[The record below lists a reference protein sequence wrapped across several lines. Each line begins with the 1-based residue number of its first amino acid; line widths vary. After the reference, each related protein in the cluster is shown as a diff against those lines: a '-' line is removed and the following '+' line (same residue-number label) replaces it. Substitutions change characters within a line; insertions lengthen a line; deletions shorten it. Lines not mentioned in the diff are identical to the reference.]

1 VRVSITVRDVAAA
14 AGVSPG
20 TASRAL
26 RGHPQISEDCIA
38 RVRQVA
44 ESLGYRPLR
53 DRTGRR
59 RSEPLAGRRIAIA
72 MLGIDRT
79 LAGYPAVGEAIH
91 GAEEALAEAGAH
103 PVLVNVPDPSEPP
116 RSLRR
121 TRFDGII
128 AKAALQGDIVSAL
141 GSKLRG
147 VLESNALVWMLG
159 RPAGIEGDAVN
170 PDNLA
175 IGRIAAEALVA
186 AGHSRLAIVNPKADH
201 AMFAVREQGFREAAA
216 ERKATVASF
225 TSRRGIGA
233 GFPIQPIMDVDDVQP
248 LVDAL
253 LRERP
258 RPTAIF
264 CPADSIAAMT
274 YRALASRGLQPGS
287 EIAVVSCNN
296 ERSLVAGLWPAL
308 ATIDVHLRQIGR
320 LAVRQMTRRITGEFD
335 GSAVT
340 IEVKPI
346 FLAGA
351 SLAPPPPDRESRRA
365 APPRR
370 KRTAKRG

>member
-1 VRVSITVRDVAAA
+1 
-14 AGVSPG
+14 
-20 TASRAL
+20 
-26 RGHPQISEDCIA
+26 
-38 RVRQVA
+38 
-44 ESLGYRPLR
+44 
-53 DRTGRR
+53 
-59 RSEPLAGRRIAIA
+59 
-72 MLGIDRT
+72 
-79 LAGYPAVGEAIH
+79 
-91 GAEEALAEAGAH
+91 
-103 PVLVNVPDPSEPP
+103 
-116 RSLRR
+116 
-121 TRFDGII
+121 
-128 AKAALQGDIVSAL
+128 
-141 GSKLRG
+141 

-186 AGHSRLAIVNPKADH
+186 ASHSRLAIVNPKADH

-264 CPADSIAAMT
+264 SPADSIAAMT

>member
-225 TSRRGIGA
+225 TSRRGIGT

>member
-1 VRVSITVRDVAAA
+1 MSITVRDVAAA

-59 RSEPLAGRRIAIA
+59 RIEPLAGRRIAIA

-141 GSKLRG
+141 GPKLRG

-233 GFPIQPIMDVDDVQP
+233 GFPIQPIMDVNDVQP

-287 EIAVVSCNN
+287 AITVVSCNN

-320 LAVRQMTRRITGEFD
+320 LAVRQLTRRITGEFD

-340 IEVKPI
+340 IEVKPN
-346 FLAGA
+346 FLTGA
-351 SLAPPPPDRESRRA
+351 SLAPPPPDGESCRT

>member
-1 VRVSITVRDVAAA
+1 LSITVRDVAAA

-26 RGHPQISEDCIA
+26 RGHPQISEECIS
-38 RVRQVA
+38 RVRRIA
-44 ESLGYRPLR
+44 EAMGYRPLR
-53 DRTGRR
+53 DRSGRR

-91 GAEEALAEAGAH
+91 GAEEALSEVGAH

-128 AKAALQGDIVSAL
+128 AKAALQGDVVAAL
-141 GSKLRG
+141 GSKLQG
-147 VLESNALVWMLG
+147 VLQSSSLIWVLG
-159 RPAGIEGDAVN
+159 RPEGVEGDAVD

-175 IGRIAAEALVA
+175 VGRVAAEALMA
-186 AGHSRLAIVNPKADH
+186 KGHRRLGFINPKADH
-201 AMFAVREQGFREAAA
+201 AMFAVREQGFRQAAA
-216 ERKATVASF
+216 GRKASVAAF
-225 TSRRGIGA
+225 TSRRGMSG
-233 GFPIQPIMDVDDVQP
+233 GFPIQPIMSVADVQP

-253 LRERP
+253 LREQP

-264 CPADSIAAMT
+264 CPADSIAVMT
-274 YRALASRGLQPGS
+274 YRALTNRGLEPGG
-287 EIAVVSCNN
+287 EISVISCNN
-296 ERSLVAGLWPAL
+296 EQSLVTGLLPTL

-320 LAVRQMTRRITGEFD
+320 LAVRQLTRRITGEFD
-335 GSAVT
+335 GAAVT
-340 IEVKPI
+340 IEVKPT
-346 FLAGA
+346 LVPGA
-351 SLAPPPPDRESRRA
+351 SLTPPRPDDGGTKPVARRRRA
-365 APPRR
+365 A
-370 KRTAKRG
+370 GQG

>member
-1 VRVSITVRDVAAA
+1 MSITVRDVAAA

-26 RGHPQISEDCIA
+26 RGHPQISEVCIA
-38 RVRQVA
+38 RVRQIA
-44 ESLGYRPLR
+44 DALGYRPLR

-59 RSEPLAGRRIAIA
+59 RSEPLTGRRIAIA

-91 GAEEALAEAGAH
+91 GAEEALAEVGAH
-103 PVLVNVPDPSEPP
+103 PVLVNVPDPTEPP

-128 AKAALQGDIVSAL
+128 AKAALQGDIVDAL

-159 RPAGIEGDAVN
+159 RPTGVEGDAVN
-170 PDNLA
+170 PDNLM
-175 IGRIAAEALVA
+175 IGRVAAEALLA
-186 AGHSRLAIVNPKADH
+186 AGHTRLAIVNPKSDH
-201 AMFAVREQGFREAAA
+201 LMFAARERGFREAAA
-216 ERKATVASF
+216 EGKSVVTAF
-225 TSRRGIGA
+225 TSRRGMKG
-233 GFPIQPIMDVDDVQP
+233 GFPIQPIMDVSDVQP

-258 RPTAIF
+258 RPTGIF

-274 YRALASRGLQPGS
+274 YRALASRGLQPGTD
-287 EIAVVSCNN
+287 IAVVSCNN

-320 LAVRQMTRRITGEFD
+320 LAVRQLTRRITGEFD
-335 GSAVT
+335 GAAVT
-340 IEVKPI
+340 IEVKPT
-346 FLAGA
+346 LLPGA
-351 SLAPPPPDRESRRA
+351 SLAPPPQDRDGAAVPAARQRRPA
-365 APPRR
+365 GRR
-370 KRTAKRG
+370 

>member
-1 VRVSITVRDVAAA
+1 VSVTVRDVAAA

-26 RGHPQISEDCIA
+26 RGHPQISEVCIA
-38 RVRQVA
+38 RVRHVA
-44 ESLGYRPLR
+44 EELGYRPLR

-59 RSEPLAGRRIAIA
+59 RSEPLVGRRIAIA
-72 MLGIDRT
+72 LLGIDRS

-103 PVLVNVPDPSEPP
+103 PVLVNVPDPKEPP

-128 AKAALQGDIVSAL
+128 AKAALQGDIVTAL

-147 VLESNALVWMLG
+147 VMESNALVWVLG
-159 RPAGIEGDAVN
+159 RPAGVEGDAVN
-170 PDNLA
+170 PDNLS
-175 IGRIAAEALVA
+175 IGRLAAEALVA
-186 AGHSRLAIVNPKADH
+186 AGHRRLAIVNPKADH
-201 AMFAVREQGFREAAA
+201 GMFVVREAAF
-216 ERKATVASF
+216 RATAADHAAVVSSF
-225 TSRRGIGA
+225 TSRRGGGE
-233 GFPIQPIMDVDDVQP
+233 GFPIQPIMNVTDVQP

-253 LRERP
+253 LAERP

-264 CPADSIAAMT
+264 CPADSIAVMT

-287 EIAVVSCNN
+287 DIAVISCNN

-320 LAVRQMTRRITGEFD
+320 LAVRQLTRRITGEFD

-340 IEVKPI
+340 IDVKPT
-346 FLAGA
+346 LLPAA
-351 SLAPPPPDRESRRA
+351 SLAPPSPADDVGPPAGR
-365 APPRR
+365 PRR
-370 KRTAKRG
+370 RRP

>member
-1 VRVSITVRDVAAA
+1 MSVTVRDIAAA

-26 RGHPQISEDCIA
+26 RGHPLISEVCIA
-38 RVRQVA
+38 RVQQVA
-44 ESLGYRPLR
+44 EALGYRPLR

-59 RSEPLAGRRIAIA
+59 RSEPLVGKRIAIA
-72 MLGIDRT
+72 MLGIDRS
-79 LAGYPAVGEAIH
+79 LASYPAVGEAVH
-91 GAEEALAEAGAH
+91 GVEEALSAAGAH
-103 PVLVNVPDPSEPP
+103 PVLVNVPDPAEPP

-128 AKAALQGDIVSAL
+128 AKAALQGDIMTAL

-147 VLESNALVWMLG
+147 VLESNALVWILG
-159 RPAGIEGDAVN
+159 RPAGVEGDVVN

-175 IGRIAAEALVA
+175 IGRIAADSLLA
-186 AGHSRLAIVNPKADH
+186 AGHTRLAIVNPKADH
-201 AMFAVREQGFREAAA
+201 TMFAAREHGFREAAA
-216 ERKATVASF
+216 ERAATVASF
-225 TSRRGIGA
+225 TARRDINA
-233 GFPIQPIMDVDDVQP
+233 GFPIQPIMDVTQVQP

-253 LRERP
+253 LCEQQ

-274 YRALASRGLQPGS
+274 YRALASRGLQPGTHIS
-287 EIAVVSCNN
+287 VVSCNN

-308 ATIDVHLRQIGR
+308 ATIDVHLRQIGQ
-320 LAVRQMTRRITGEFD
+320 LAVRQLIRRITGEFD

-340 IEVKPI
+340 IDVKPT
-346 FLAGA
+346 LQPGA
-351 SLAPPPPDRESRRA
+351 SIAPVRPDHEGDAKPGVRRRRA
-365 APPRR
+365 AG
-370 KRTAKRG
+370 RT

>member
-1 VRVSITVRDVAAA
+1 VSITVRDVAAA

>member
-1 VRVSITVRDVAAA
+1 VSVTVRDIAAA

-26 RGHPQISEDCIA
+26 RGHPLISEVCIA
-38 RVRQVA
+38 RVQQVA
-44 ESLGYRPLR
+44 EALGYRPLR

-59 RSEPLAGRRIAIA
+59 RSEPLAGKRIAIA
-72 MLGIDRT
+72 MLGIDRS
-79 LAGYPAVGEAIH
+79 LASYPAVGEAVH
-91 GAEEALAEAGAH
+91 GVEEALSAAGAH
-103 PVLVNVPDPSEPP
+103 PVLVNVPDPAEPP

-128 AKAALQGDIVSAL
+128 AKAALQGDIMTAL

-147 VLESNALVWMLG
+147 VLESNALVWILG
-159 RPAGIEGDAVN
+159 RPAGVEGDVVN

-175 IGRIAAEALVA
+175 IGRIAADALIA
-186 AGHSRLAIVNPKADH
+186 AGHTRLAIVNPKADH
-201 AMFAVREQGFREAAA
+201 TMFAVREHGFREAAA
-216 ERKATVASF
+216 ERAATVASF
-225 TSRRGIGA
+225 TARRDINA
-233 GFPIQPIMDVDDVQP
+233 GFPIQPIMDVTQVQP

-253 LRERP
+253 LCEQQ

-274 YRALASRGLQPGS
+274 YRALASRGLQPGTDIS
-287 EIAVVSCNN
+287 VVSCNN

-308 ATIDVHLRQIGR
+308 ATIDVHLRQIGQ
-320 LAVRQMTRRITGEFD
+320 LAVRQLIRRITGEFD

-340 IEVKPI
+340 IDVKPT
-346 FLAGA
+346 LLPEA
-351 SLAPPPPDRESRRA
+351 SIAPPRPDHDGDAKPGARRRRA
-365 APPRR
+365 AG
-370 KRTAKRG
+370 RT

>member
-1 VRVSITVRDVAAA
+1 MSITVRDVAAA

-225 TSRRGIGA
+225 TSRRGIGT